1 MCLAG
6 LNQIRPSGHE
16 CGDCFNKETNKI
28 ATHTTATVCGEVN
41 KAWFM
46 AVLSLTV
53 FAAISAILIVP
64 PLLVEIATDLEIS
77 VAVAGQLA
85 TATFA
90 GWAVSLVS
98 CGPLSD
104 SFGRRP
110 MALIGLA
117 VLSISILASAFA
129 PSLEILLTLRVLTGL
144 GGIAPNI
151 VGAVSD
157 VISPARRAQAV
168 GALLAIQGLAS
179 AISVPFVAAL
189 ADLGGWRFVFIVY
202 GLVLVVGLLA
212 NSLWLPKDQRERVR
226 NWGFFSRYRSLVSM
240 RFFRVAVAVNL
251 TQRIAFWGTLSDFAA
266 YLIHRY
272 GLSIGFVA
280 LPLAVT
286 AAGQMAGSY
295 SASFL
300 ANRKRRGALVAATTA
315 AGGVCYF
322 LLFSANFGLW
332 VSVGV
337 AAVGTSM
344 LSMTF
349 PILVSAS
356 TEYSGESKATGV
368 GLMGF
373 SNHAGGALGAEIAG
387 ALLAATGYVGVGYM
401 CLGATIAS
409 ALMMSLF
416 GQQFGESA
424 GQSQG

>member
-1 MCLAG
+1 MACIVCLAG

-16 CGDCFNKETNKI
+16 CGDCLNKETNKI
-28 ATHTTATVCGEVN
+28 ATHTAATGCGEVN

-110 MALIGLA
+110 VALIGLA

-129 PSLEILLTLRVLTGL
+129 PILEFLLTLRVLTGL
-144 GGIAPNI
+144 GGGAIPPNI

-179 AISVPFVAAL
+179 AITVPFVAVL
-189 ADLGGWRFVFIVY
+189 ADVGGWRLVFIVY

-212 NSLWLPKDQRERVR
+212 NWLWLPKDQRERVR
-226 NWGFFSRYRSLVSM
+226 IWGFFSRYRSLVSM
-240 RFFRVAVAVNL
+240 RFFPVAVAVNL
-251 TQRIAFWGTLSDFAA
+251 TQRFLGDAQLFRRLPDTHVRLEHRFCCAA
-266 YLIHRY
+266 T
-272 GLSIGFVA
+272 G
-280 LPLAVT
+280 
-286 AAGQMAGSY
+286 
-295 SASFL
+295 
-300 ANRKRRGALVAATTA
+300 ANRRGADGRKLFRFVPGKQKASW
-315 AGGVCYF
+315 GVRRRHHSSRGS
-322 LLFSANFGLW
+322 LLFPAF
-332 VSVGV
+332 
-337 AAVGTSM
+337 
-344 LSMTF
+344 
-349 PILVSAS
+349 
-356 TEYSGESKATGV
+356 
-368 GLMGF
+368 
-373 SNHAGGALGAEIAG
+373 HR
-387 ALLAATGYVGVGYM
+387 
-401 CLGATIAS
+401 
-409 ALMMSLF
+409 
-416 GQQFGESA
+416 
-424 GQSQG
+424 